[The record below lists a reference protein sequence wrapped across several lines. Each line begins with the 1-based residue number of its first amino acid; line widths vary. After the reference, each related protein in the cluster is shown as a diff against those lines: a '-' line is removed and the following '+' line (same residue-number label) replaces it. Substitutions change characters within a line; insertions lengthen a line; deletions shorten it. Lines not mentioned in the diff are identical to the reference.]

1 MCFGILGD
9 DLGNGRTPWSV
20 NMSLHD
26 SNARAI
32 LRNIPVPRA
41 YHGHLVLLREGPKR
55 GHLRRWGWSEMA
67 GGLGYAP
74 CRLACGCGRDCRH
87 DYQYSSSQATVV
99 TKQRKKGGE
108 REAVPC
114 YVHRGK
120 PKDKRRGRG
129 KGKDSMCPAA
139 GQSSKCFRR
148 IAARQFTADARG
160 IVEDEQRVLLE
171 PFGAFAARNEVRGQ
185 KAEAEAETRKMR
197 APSRISLS

>member
-1 MCFGILGD
+1 MEQIWMCFGILGD

-32 LRNIPVPRA
+32 LRDIPVPRA

-108 REAVPC
+108 RERRYRAT
-114 YVHRGK
+114 YTEAN
-120 PKDKRRGRG
+120 PK
-129 KGKDSMCPAA
+129 
-139 GQSSKCFRR
+139 
-148 IAARQFTADARG
+148 I
-160 IVEDEQRVLLE
+160 
-171 PFGAFAARNEVRGQ
+171 N
-185 KAEAEAETRKMR
+185 AEAEAKAKIACAQPR
-197 APSRISLS
+197 AKVRNVFVGLPLDSSPPTQEG